1 MDIKQII
8 NIFRRWLWLLIAGTI
23 LGGALGYYLSN
34 RQTPVYQAS
43 TRFVI
48 LRAAQ
53 TTYDYYSYVDS
64 QQLIGTYAQLL
75 TTENLLYQA
84 SQELGFPVMKGQA
97 SAEQIGDT
105 QFVQLTVRD
114 TDPYKAAAIAN
125 GLVKV
130 LIDQNDQLQSVR
142 YDSAE
147 MNLQDR
153 IDNAQEQIN
162 LLETQIS
169 ELSATAVEDE
179 IAKVQAE
186 MDSVQGQINEIKNQL
201 NQIDPL
207 STLEADIAQR
217 GALQAR
223 LDELTPILTLYQDF
237 YTQLVVLG
245 ETDASQDLTPTQL
258 DQLKT
263 TLNLYQQIYLNS
275 ISSLETLRLA
285 KAQNTPNVVQVET
298 AVKPTSPISPRPM
311 QSAMIAAVIGLLVTG
326 LIVFLA
332 EYMDD
337 TLKTPDEIKAVLG
350 VPVIGFIAD
359 LQKNP
364 DGEEALG
371 TYVARQPRSPVAEA
385 FRSLRTNLEYTS
397 IDHPLKTVLFTSSGE
412 AEGKTTV
419 VSNFAV
425 VVAQSGKKVLVLES
439 DLRRPRV
446 HAMFNKP
453 NRVGLSD
460 VLAGKIA
467 IRDVIKPIEQIPNL
481 EIITCGTLPPNPSEL
496 IGSAR
501 MTQILTELET
511 MYDFIVIDSPPTLV
525 ADAQILSNR
534 VDGIL
539 FVVIPGKTRALA
551 AARPLEQL
559 NTIGAHILGVVVNR
573 IPRTKDY
580 YYGGYDYY
588 SPYYRGSYYHK
599 KSAEQ
604 GSDFAEAQESNPRHF
619 FTSIGKKTKKS
630 PDEEGKN

>member
-1 MDIKQII
+1 MEIKQII
-8 NIFRRWLWLLIAGTI
+8 NIFRRWLWLLVAGTI
-23 LGGALGYYLSN
+23 LGGTLGYYLSN

-53 TTYDYYSYVDS
+53 TTYDYYSYIDS
-64 QQLIGTYAQLL
+64 QQLIATYAQLL

-162 LLETQIS
+162 LLEKQIS
-169 ELSATAVEDE
+169 ELSATAVKDE

-207 STLEADIAQR
+207 STLEADVAQR
-217 GALQAR
+217 EALQAR
-223 LDELTPILTLYQDF
+223 LDELTPILTLYQDI

-245 ETDASQDLTPTQL
+245 ETDTSQDLTPTQL

-298 AVKPTSPISPRPM
+298 AVKPTSPISPRPT
-311 QSAMIAAVIGLLVTG
+311 QSALIAAVIGLLLTG

-364 DGEEALG
+364 DGEDALG

-397 IDHPLKTVLFTSSGE
+397 IDHPLQTVLVTSSGE
-412 AEGKTTV
+412 GEGKTTI

-425 VVAQSGKKVLVLES
+425 AVAQSGKKVLVLEG

-446 HAMFNKP
+446 HVMFNKP
-453 NRVGLSD
+453 NRVGISE
-460 VLAGKIA
+460 VLAGKLTIK
-467 IRDVIKPIEQIPNL
+467 DVIKPIEQVPNL
-481 EIITCGTLPPNPSEL
+481 EIITCGTLPPNPAEL
-496 IGSAR
+496 LGSAR
-501 MTQILTELET
+501 MTQILTDLKA

-525 ADAQILSNR
+525 ADTQILSNR

-539 FVVIPGKTRALA
+539 FVMIPGKTRAVA

-559 NTIGAHILGVVVNR
+559 NNVGAHILGVVVNR

-588 SPYYRGSYYHK
+588 SPYYRGSYYK
-599 KSAEQ
+599 ESAGQ
-604 GSDFAEAQESNPRHF
+604 GSDSSEAQELTPHHF
-619 FTSIGKKTKKS
+619 FMGFGKKRKKTT
-630 PDEEGKN
+630 DEEGKK